1 MANEKEAQIAG
12 LVKGALKGVAVIFG
26 LFMISHFFVGCATI
40 DASHEGIKVSK
51 VGSDRGASDIEN
63 VTGWVFY
70 FPLTSF
76 IEQYPTFTQTKDY
89 DPFTVSAKGGTLFK
103 IDPTL
108 NYHMVKGQGAAVY
121 RKYRKELPDIENNI
135 LRTIVYNSYR
145 DVANTFT
152 PDSLVNNRVGFEALV
167 EAKLQKALTADGFA
181 FENITSNLTP
191 PESLQAMIDAKNTA
205 VQNAL
210 RLNNQVA
217 AEKASAEITVTKA
230 SGIARARIIEAEAE
244 ARANELKQKTLTAM
258 LIQQQW
264 ISKWDGKLPATQLGG
279 GSNMLFQVK

>member
-1 MANEKEAQIAG
+1 MSKLRVAIWSVG
-12 LVKGALKGVAVIFG
+12 LLLG
-26 LFMISHFFVGCATI
+26 FVLLTKSCTTV

-51 VGSDRGASDIEN
+51 IGSDRGANDIEN
-63 VTGWVFY
+63 VTGWIFY
-70 FPLTSF
+70 NPLTSF
-76 IEQYPTFTQTKDY
+76 IEQYPTFTQTKDFE
-89 DPFTVSAKGGTLFK
+89 PFTVSAKGGTLFK

-108 NYHMVKGQGAAVY
+108 NYHLVKGQGANVY
-121 RKYRKELPDIENNI
+121 RKYRKELPEIEDNI

-152 PDSLVNNRVGFEALV
+152 PDSLVNNRVGFEELV
-167 EAKLQKALTADGFA
+167 ESKLRKALTDDGFA

-217 AEKASAEITVTKA
+217 AEKASAEIAVTKA
-230 SGIARARIIEAEAE
+230 SGIARAKIIEAEAE
-244 ARANELKQKTLTAM
+244 ARANELKQKTLTPL

-264 ISKWDGKLPATQLGG
+264 IAKWNGSLPTTQLGT
-279 GSNMLFQVK
+279 SSSTMIQLPIK

>member
-1 MANEKEAQIAG
+1 MTKVSIGIWTAILL
-12 LVKGALKGVAVIFG
+12 LVG
-26 LFMISHFFVGCATI
+26 LFVVNSCTTV

-51 VGSDRGASDIEN
+51 IGSDRGANDIEN
-63 VTGWVFY
+63 VTGWIFY
-70 FPLTSF
+70 NPFTSF
-76 IEQYPTFTQTKDY
+76 IEQYPTFTQTKDF
-89 DPFTVSAKGGTLFK
+89 DPFTVSARGGTLFK

-108 NYHMVKGQGAAVY
+108 NYHLVKGQGANVY

-145 DVANTFT
+145 DVANMFT
-152 PDSLVNNRVGFEALV
+152 PDSLVNNRVGFEEQV
-167 EAKLQKALTADGFA
+167 EAKLRKALSDDGFS

-217 AEKASAEITVTKA
+217 AEKASAEIAVTKA

-244 ARANELKQKTLTAM
+244 ARANELKQKTLTPM

-264 ISKWDGKLPATQLGG
+264 IAKWNGQLPATQLGSSG
-279 GSNMLFQVK
+279 TMVQLPIK

>member
-1 MANEKEAQIAG
+1 MTKISIGIWAAI
-12 LVKGALKGVAVIFG
+12 LLFVG
-26 LFMISHFFVGCATI
+26 LFVVNSCTTV

-51 VGSDRGASDIEN
+51 IGSDRGANDIEN
-63 VTGWVFY
+63 VTGWIFY
-70 FPLTSF
+70 NPFTSF
-76 IEQYPTFTQTKDY
+76 IEQYPTFTQTKDF

-108 NYHMVKGQGAAVY
+108 NYHLVKGQGANVY

-152 PDSLVNNRVGFEALV
+152 PDSLVNNRVGFEEQV
-167 EAKLQKALTADGFA
+167 ESKLRKALSDDGFS

-210 RLNNQVA
+210 RLNNQVP
-217 AEKASAEITVTKA
+217 S
-230 SGIARARIIEAEAE
+230 R
-244 ARANELKQKTLTAM
+244 
-258 LIQQQW
+258 W
-264 ISKWDGKLPATQLGG
+264 IC
-279 GSNMLFQVK
+279 

>member
-1 MANEKEAQIAG
+1 MKSI
-12 LVKGALKGVAVIFG
+12 LIWSGVALVFMFILSQTVI
-26 LFMISHFFVGCATI
+26 GCTTI

-51 VGSDRGASDIEN
+51 IGSDRGANDIEN
-63 VTGWVFY
+63 VTGWQFY
-70 FPLTSF
+70 NPLTSF

-108 NYHMVKGQGAAVY
+108 NYHLQRGQAANVY

-152 PDSLVNNRVGFEALV
+152 PDSLVNNRVAFEDQV
-167 EAKLQKALTADGFA
+167 EAKLQKALSSDGFV

-217 AEKASAEITVTKA
+217 AEKASAEIAVTKA
-230 SGIARARIIEAEAE
+230 TGIARARIIEAEAE
-244 ARANELKQKTLTAM
+244 ARANELKQKTLTP
-258 LIQQQW
+258 LLVQQEW
-264 ISKWDGKLPATQLGG
+264 IKKWNGQLPTTQLGTG
-279 GSNMLFQVK
+279 TNTLVQLPK

>member
-1 MANEKEAQIAG
+1 MRRILIYSAVG
-12 LVKGALKGVAVIFG
+12 LVLLLLVSQFVI
-26 LFMISHFFVGCATI
+26 SCTTI

-51 VGSDRGASDIEN
+51 IGSDRGASDIEN

-70 FPLTSF
+70 NPLTSF

-108 NYHMVKGQGAAVY
+108 NYHLVKGQGANVY

-145 DVANTFT
+145 DIANTFT
-152 PDSLVNNRVGFEALV
+152 PDSLVNNRVSFEDQV
-167 EAKLQKALTADGFA
+167 EAKLQKALVNDGFM

-217 AEKASAEITVTKA
+217 AEKASAEIAVTKA
-230 SGIARARIIEAEAE
+230 SGIARAKIIEAEAE
-244 ARANELKQKTLTAM
+244 ARANELKQKTLTPM

-264 ISKWDGKLPATQLGG
+264 ISKWDGSLPTTQLG
-279 GSNMLFQVK
+279 SSSTMVQLPIK

>member
-1 MANEKEAQIAG
+1 MTKISIGIWTAVLM
-12 LVKGALKGVAVIFG
+12 LVG
-26 LFMISHFFVGCATI
+26 LFVVNSCTTV

-51 VGSDRGASDIEN
+51 IGSDRGASDIEN
-63 VTGWVFY
+63 VTGWIFY
-70 FPLTSF
+70 NPFTSF
-76 IEQYPTFTQTKDY
+76 IEQYPTFTQTKDF

-108 NYHMVKGQGAAVY
+108 NYHLVKGQGANVY
-121 RKYRKELPDIENNI
+121 RKYRKELPDIESNI

-145 DVANTFT
+145 DVANMFT
-152 PDSLVNNRVGFEALV
+152 PDSLVNNRVGFEEQV
-167 EAKLQKALTADGFA
+167 EAKLRKALSDDGFS

-217 AEKASAEITVTKA
+217 AEKASAEIAVTKA

-244 ARANELKQKTLTAM
+244 ARANELKQKTLTPM

-264 ISKWDGKLPATQLGG
+264 IAKWNGQLPATQLGSSG
-279 GSNMLFQVK
+279 TMVQLPIK

>member
-1 MANEKEAQIAG
+1 MKSLIIWGAVV
-12 LVKGALKGVAVIFG
+12 LVAIFVASNT
-26 LFMISHFFVGCATI
+26 LISCTTV

-51 VGSDRGASDIEN
+51 IGSDRGANDIEN
-63 VTGWVFY
+63 VTGWQFY
-70 FPLTSF
+70 NPLTSF

-108 NYHMVKGQGAAVY
+108 NYHMQRGQGANVY

-145 DVANTFT
+145 DVANVFT
-152 PDSLVNNRVGFEALV
+152 PDSLVNNRVSFEDQV
-167 EAKLQKALTADGFA
+167 EAKLQKALLGDGFV

-217 AEKASAEITVTKA
+217 AEKASAEIAVTKA
-230 SGIARARIIEAEAE
+230 GGIARARIIEAEAE
-244 ARANELKQKTLTAM
+244 ARANELKQRTLTPM

-264 ISKWDGKLPATQLGG
+264 ISKWNGQLPTTQLGN
-279 GSNMLFQVK
+279 SSTMVQLPLK

>member
-1 MANEKEAQIAG
+1 MSKLRIVLYSVVALLAVL
-12 LVKGALKGVAVIFG
+12 LVSKSCTTV
-26 LFMISHFFVGCATI
+26 

-51 VGSDRGASDIEN
+51 IGSDRGASDIEN
-63 VTGWVFY
+63 VTGWIFY
-70 FPLTSF
+70 NPLTSF
-76 IEQYPTFTQTKDY
+76 IEQYPTFTQTKDF

-108 NYHMVKGQGAAVY
+108 NYHLVKGQGANVY

-152 PDSLVNNRVGFEALV
+152 PDSLVNNRVGFEEQV
-167 EAKLQKALTADGFA
+167 EAKLRKSLTDDGFS

-217 AEKASAEITVTKA
+217 AEKASAEIAVTKA
-230 SGIARARIIEAEAE
+230 SGIARAKVIEAEAE
-244 ARANELKQKTLTAM
+244 ARANELKQKTLTP
-258 LIQQQW
+258 LLVQQEW
-264 ISKWDGKLPATQLGG
+264 IKKWNGQLPTTQLGG
-279 GSNMLFQVK
+279 GTSTMIQLPIK

>member
-1 MANEKEAQIAG
+1 MRRLFIWA
-12 LVKGALKGVAVIFG
+12 GVAVLAVIVASQT
-26 LFMISHFFVGCATI
+26 LIGCATI
-40 DASHEGIKVSK
+40 DASHEGIKISK
-51 VGSDRGASDIEN
+51 IGSDRGANDIEN
-63 VTGWVFY
+63 VTGWQFY
-70 FPLTSF
+70 NPLTSF

-108 NYHMVKGQGAAVY
+108 NYHLQRGQGANVY

-152 PDSLVNNRVGFEALV
+152 PDSLVNNRVSFEDQV
-167 EAKLQKALTADGFA
+167 EAKLQKALVNDGFV

-217 AEKASAEITVTKA
+217 AEKASAEIAVTKA
-230 SGIARARIIEAEAE
+230 TGLARAKVIEAEAE
-244 ARANELKQKTLTAM
+244 ARANELKQRTLTPL

-264 ISKWDGKLPATQLGG
+264 IAKWNGALPTTQLGN
-279 GSNMLFQVK
+279 SSTMVQLPLK

>member
-1 MANEKEAQIAG
+1 MKSLIIWGIVA
-12 LVKGALKGVAVIFG
+12 LVL
-26 LFMISHFFVGCATI
+26 LFIVSQTLIGCATV
-40 DASHEGIKVSK
+40 DASHEGIKISK
-51 VGSDRGASDIEN
+51 IGSDRGASDIEN
-63 VTGWVFY
+63 VTGWIWY
-70 FPLTSF
+70 NPLTSF

-108 NYHMVKGQGAAVY
+108 NYHLQKGQGANVY

-152 PDSLVNNRVGFEALV
+152 PDSLVNNRVGFEDQV
-167 EAKLQKALTADGFA
+167 EAKLQKALINDGFI

-205 VQNAL
+205 VQNTL
-210 RLNNQVA
+210 RLSNQVA
-217 AEKASAEITVTKA
+217 SERASAEIAVTKA
-230 SGIARARIIEAEAE
+230 TGLARAKLIEAEAE
-244 ARANELKQKTLTAM
+244 AKANELKQRTITPL
-258 LIQQQW
+258 LIQQAW
-264 ISKWDGKLPATQLGG
+264 IAKWDGTLPTTQLGSG
-279 GSNMLFQVK
+279 ANILYGIGAK

>member
-1 MANEKEAQIAG
+1 MSKLRI
-12 LVKGALKGVAVIFG
+12 VIYSVVALLAV
-26 LFMISHFFVGCATI
+26 LLLSKSCTTV

-51 VGSDRGASDIEN
+51 IGSDRGASDIEN
-63 VTGWVFY
+63 VTGWIFY
-70 FPLTSF
+70 NPLTSF
-76 IEQYPTFTQTKDY
+76 IEQYPTFTQTKDF

-108 NYHMVKGQGAAVY
+108 NYHLVKGQGANVY

-152 PDSLVNNRVGFEALV
+152 PDSLVNNRVGFEEQV
-167 EAKLQKALTADGFA
+167 EAKLRKSLTDDGFS

-217 AEKASAEITVTKA
+217 AEKASAEIAVTKA
-230 SGIARARIIEAEAE
+230 SGIARAKIIEAEAE
-244 ARANELKQKTLTAM
+244 ARANELKQKTLTP
-258 LIQQQW
+258 LLVQQEW
-264 ISKWDGKLPATQLGG
+264 IKKWNGQLPTTQLGSG
-279 GSNMLFQVK
+279 TSTMIQLPIK

>member
-1 MANEKEAQIAG
+1 MNKVSIAIWSIG
-12 LVKGALKGVAVIFG
+12 LLLGIVI
-26 LFMISHFFVGCATI
+26 ISKSCTTV

-51 VGSDRGASDIEN
+51 IGSDRGANDIEN
-63 VTGWVFY
+63 VTGWIF
-70 FPLTSF
+70 FNPLTSF
-76 IEQYPTFTQTKDY
+76 IEQYPTFTQTKDF

-108 NYHMVKGQGAAVY
+108 NYHLVKGQGANVY

-152 PDSLVNNRVGFEALV
+152 PDSLVNNRVGFEEQV
-167 EAKLQKALTADGFA
+167 EAKLRKSLTDDGFS

-217 AEKASAEITVTKA
+217 AEKASAEIAVTKA
-230 SGIARARIIEAEAE
+230 SGIARAKIIEAEAE
-244 ARANELKQKTLTAM
+244 ARANELKQKTLTPM

-264 ISKWDGKLPATQLGG
+264 IAKWDGSLPTTQLGT
-279 GSNMLFQVK
+279 SSSTMIQLPIK

>member
-1 MANEKEAQIAG
+1 MSKMRIVIWSIAVLLIG
-12 LVKGALKGVAVIFG
+12 LVLVNSCTTV
-26 LFMISHFFVGCATI
+26 

-51 VGSDRGASDIEN
+51 IGSDRGVSDIEN
-63 VTGWVFY
+63 VTGWIFY
-70 FPLTSF
+70 NPLTSF
-76 IEQYPTFTQTKDY
+76 IEQYPTFTQTKDFE
-89 DPFTVSAKGGTLFK
+89 PFTVSSRGGTLFK

-108 NYHMVKGQGAAVY
+108 NYHLVKGQGANVY
-121 RKYRKELPDIENNI
+121 RKYRKELPDIEDNI

-145 DVANTFT
+145 DVANSFT
-152 PDSLVNNRVGFEALV
+152 PDSLVNNRAGFEELV
-167 EAKLQKALTADGFA
+167 EAKLRKALGDDGFA

-217 AEKASAEITVTKA
+217 AEKAAAEIAITKA
-230 SGIARARIIEAEAE
+230 TGIARAKIIEAEAE
-244 ARANELKQKTLTAM
+244 ARANELKQKTLTPM

-264 ISKWDGKLPATQLGG
+264 IAKWNGQLPTTQLGG
-279 GSNMLFQVK
+279 ASSMMVQLPVK